1 MLTENSDL
9 FEKKLYESI
18 HAAADTPIPPF
29 DALAARIAA
38 NEPTESYEAFF
49 GGEDGYHL
57 TADVA
62 AVSKKSGAAWY
73 KTLGMAA
80 AAVAVLVVGSGLVM
94 ALLVGSMRCGSAEPM
109 KDEAVYEA
117 TAQVEDY
124 DDSFYD
130 AEQGAE
136 DSAKTNRVS
145 DSDLQK
151 DSTEVSS
158 QQ

>member
-1 MLTENSDL
+1 M
-9 FEKKLYESI
+9 
-18 HAAADTPIPPF
+18 
-29 DALAARIAA
+29 
-38 NEPTESYEAFF
+38 
-49 GGEDGYHL
+49 
-57 TADVA
+57 
-62 AVSKKSGAAWY
+62 
-73 KTLGMAA
+73 
-80 AAVAVLVVGSGLVM
+80 AVLVVGSGLVM
-94 ALLVGSMRCGSAEPM
+94 ALLVGSMRCGSAGPM

-136 DSAKTNRVS
+136 DSAKTNRIS

>member
-1 MLTENSDL
+1 MLTENSDR

-29 DALAARIAA
+29 DALAARIAS

-94 ALLVGSMRCGSAEPM
+94 ALLVGSMRGGSAGPM

>member
-29 DALAARIAA
+29 DALAARIAS

-49 GGEDGYHL
+49 GGEEGYHL
-57 TADVA
+57 TADAA
-62 AVSKKSGAAWY
+62 AVPKKSGPAWY
-73 KTLGMAA
+73 KTLGIAA
-80 AAVAVLVVGSGLVM
+80 AAVAVFVVGSGLVM
-94 ALLVGSMRCGSAEPM
+94 VLLASSMRCGSAGPM
-109 KDEAVYEA
+109 NDKAAYEE
-117 TAQVEDY
+117 TAQVAEC
-124 DDSFYD
+124 DDAFYD

-151 DSTEVSS
+151 NGTEDSS